1 MKIHAL
7 TTGTVQIKQSQLEP
21 RHPILPLQI
30 LRLIRDP
37 RWTAPLPIHAF
48 LIEHPEGHILVDSG
62 DVAGE
67 FPAGIPRQIARK
79 QVPPHQEIGVQLQA
93 RGVSIQDLT
102 VVMTH
107 LHGDHTGGLPQL
119 SQARV
124 LVVKKELKNAFS
136 LMGRISSIP
145 ETLPTGFKPESIE
158 FGSSPIQNFLQSYPI
173 TKAKD
178 VWLISTPGHT
188 ENHASV
194 LVKRDDHWVLI
205 AGDVS
210 YSQSQMQET
219 VLDGML
225 MNPRA
230 SIDSLQRIKAF
241 CSNNKVIYLPC
252 HDPESQRRLEQLEFV
267 RV

>member
-1 MKIHAL
+1 M
-7 TTGTVQIKQSQLEP
+7 
-21 RHPILPLQI
+21 
-30 LRLIRDP
+30 RLIRDP

-48 LIEHPEGHILVDSG
+48 LIEHPEGHILVDTG

-67 FPAGIPRQIARK
+67 FPAGIPRKIARK
-79 QVPPHQEIGVQLQA
+79 QVQPHEEIGAQLQA
-93 RGVSIQDLT
+93 RGVRITDLT
-102 VVMTH
+102 VVITH

-124 LVVKKELKNAFS
+124 LVVKPEFENAFS

-145 ETLPTGFKPESIE
+145 ETLPIGFKPELIE
-158 FGSSPIQNFLQSYPI
+158 FSSSSLHNFTHTYPL
-173 TKAKD
+173 AKD
-178 VWLISTPGHT
+178 VWMISTPGHT
-188 ENHASV
+188 HNHASV
-194 LVKRDDHWVLI
+194 LIKRDDYWVLI

-210 YSQSQMQET
+210 YSQRQMQET

-252 HDPESQRRLEQLEFV
+252 HDPESQSRLEQLEFV
-267 RV
+267 RF